1 MITLVL
7 WIYVIDC
14 RVYYHNKVDYDLC
27 SVGASQRARGQER
40 SDREGAG
47 ERG

>member
-27 SVGASQRARGQER
+27 LLVLPRERGQER
-40 SDREGAG
+40 EVRSESVF
-47 ERG
+47 